1 MAEDKEKQPNP
12 LKIVQNL
19 FGFRPP
25 INVPGTINESR
36 RALAILRSAESGK
49 FIRSLRNS
57 LGQPMLTRIQ
67 QPSVGRNVSL
77 SSLYYTGKNKP
88 STTLDFFGRN
98 LSLKDDP
105 FGVRVDKNGKV
116 VRLAAPNLAQNARY
130 QGLKFN
136 LGQALAMV
144 PEGSF
149 KGQGTTPG
157 RRALYMRGSGGAIG
171 PSGQAFVRPDGNW
184 MPRNLKGQFG
194 KMKPNPAVKLQSGLR
209 TLAAGNV
216 TRQALPVLKRVLNVD
231 PRVQA
236 MLQANDVIEAATG
249 KGPLAWFADFAT
261 DYKKDTGVSL
271 NPASFFP

>member
-1 MAEDKEKQPNP
+1 MAEEKDQQPNP
-12 LKIVQNL
+12 LKIIQTL

-36 RALAILRSAESGK
+36 RALAILRNAESGR
-49 FIRSLRNS
+49 FIRSLKDS
-57 LGQPMLTRIQ
+57 TGKPMLTRIK
-67 QPSVGRNVSL
+67 QPSIGRDVSL
-77 SSLYYTGKNKP
+77 SSLYYSGKNKP
-88 STTLDFFGRN
+88 STVLDFFGPN
-98 LSLKDDP
+98 SSAKTNP

-136 LGQALAMV
+136 LGQALGMV

-149 KGQGTTPG
+149 KGQGTTAA
-157 RRALYMRGSGGAIG
+157 RRALYMKGSGGAIG

-236 MLQANDVIEAATG
+236 LLTVNDVVEAATG
-249 KGPLAWFADFAT
+249 KGPLSWFTDFAT
-261 DYKKDTGVSL
+261 EYKKDTGVSL